1 MDLTGF
7 LHLGDVGHPAL
18 CCGVLLSLCRECGVG
33 WSVGLF
39 VGVYLIYICLV
50 ENAASTQEEVLSD
63 Y

>member
-39 VGVYLIYICLV
+39 VGVYLIYIFFGGERCLHAGGGTV
-50 ENAASTQEEVLSD
+50 
-63 Y
+63 

>member
-7 LHLGDVGHPAL
+7 LHLGDVGYPAL
-18 CCGVLLSLCRECGVG
+18 CCGVLLSLCHECGVG